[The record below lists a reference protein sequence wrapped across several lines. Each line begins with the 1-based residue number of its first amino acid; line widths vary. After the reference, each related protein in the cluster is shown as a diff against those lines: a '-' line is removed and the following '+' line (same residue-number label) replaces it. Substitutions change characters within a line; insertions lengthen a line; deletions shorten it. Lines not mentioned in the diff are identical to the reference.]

1 MSRIHF
7 NLPVAMYDHVLSWD
21 QATVDRLLR
30 HAYDVAMKV
39 GLHLEEGE
47 ETDAYLREIEAN
59 GGTVDWDRCA
69 VLPTEAQLDEVCE
82 LLRQNQP
89 VRAAYDPVRG
99 ETTFR
104 PVTVGN
110 GGNLLFDW
118 EQWTVKAPTVADLI
132 WCCRWA
138 QGNADVAALFAPF
151 MLKDLNIV
159 LEPMVSYAVMARYCR
174 KQVLHA
180 QPTEPLHVKYLEN
193 MAVIYEEHRGYRQP
207 MPPFEWVNP
216 PFRLGARAVRT
227 MLARIDLGAC
237 DAMAIGPMTV
247 SGMSAPVTVAGT
259 TVVAVAE
266 ILAALNALHLIR
278 PQAKLQAG
286 CVSGEIDVATAR
298 VKYYS
303 FRGHKQ
309 NMAIAE
315 VLRRGIGVDV
325 HPYVSY
331 REANE
336 PGLQACYE
344 FGFAQAFWSGLSQ
357 RTCPEI
363 GGLACGNMWSPEQAI
378 MDIEITKEYNEL
390 LSGFD
395 ASDEAVAKDDIIAA
409 GFEQGYH
416 MTTDLML
423 ERMHEHAAGSSF
435 FRRGLPAGAEHD
447 KARSQTVNLMREAR
461 EKSLAV
467 HDEGLAAEPDTA
479 LSEALWACV
488 EEAAAELG
496 AAVPQRPWVD

>member
-1 MSRIHF
+1 MSRVHF
-7 NLPVAMYDHVLSWD
+7 NLPIAMHDHVLSWD

-69 VLPTEAQLDEVCE
+69 VLPTEAQLDEVCD
-82 LLRQNQP
+82 LLRQYQP
-89 VRAAYDPVRG
+89 MPDTHDPVRG
-99 ETTFR
+99 DTTFH

-118 EQWTVKAPTVADLI
+118 EQWAAKAPTVSDLI

-138 QGNADVAALFAPF
+138 QGNEDVNGLFAPF
-151 MLKDLNIV
+151 MLKDLDIV
-159 LEPMVSYAVMARYCR
+159 LEPMVSYAIMSRYCR
-174 KQVLHA
+174 KQVVHA
-180 QPTEPLHVKYLEN
+180 QPTEPIHVKYLARMSE
-193 MAVIYEEHRGYRQP
+193 VYDQHRGYRQP

-227 MLARIDLGAC
+227 MLARVDLGIC
-237 DAMAIGPMTV
+237 ESMAVGPMTV

-266 ILAALNALHLIR
+266 VLVALNALHLLR

-286 CVSGEIDVATAR
+286 CVSGELDIATAR
-298 VKYYS
+298 VKYFS

-315 VLRRGIGVDV
+315 VLQRGIGVDV
-325 HPYVSY
+325 NPYVCY

-344 FGFAQAFWSGLSQ
+344 YGYSQAFWSSLAHRIYS
-357 RTCPEI
+357 EV

-378 MDIEITKEYNEL
+378 MDIEIIKEYNEL
-390 LSGFD
+390 ISGFD
-395 ASDEAVAKDDIIAA
+395 ASDEAVAKDDILAA

-416 MTTDLML
+416 MTSDLML
-423 ERMHEHAAGSSF
+423 ERMHEHAADSTF
-435 FRRGLPAGAEHD
+435 FRRGLPAAAEHD
-447 KARSQTVNLMREAR
+447 KARSQTTSLLQEAR
-461 EKSLAV
+461 QKSLAV
-467 HDEGLAAEPDTA
+467 HDQGAAVEQDTE
-479 LSEALWACV
+479 LSEALWVLV

-496 AAVPQRPWVD
+496 VDVPQRPWTD